1 MSDDS
6 LIFDTP
12 IGALEATAANGKIIN
27 LAPVSGKAPK
37 RQKETAQHSLLLK
50 TAQEVNAFLNGNL
63 KKFTVHVHINGSPT
77 QQKVWKELQRIPYG
91 KAISYSEMA
100 ERIGNPNAMR
110 AVGSACGKNPIPLI
124 IPCHRV
130 LRSDGSLGGFG
141 WGLEVKEFLLAMERG
156 QIKSVA

>member
-12 IGALEATAANGKIIN
+12 IGALEATASNGKITH

-37 RQKETAQHSLLLK
+37 RQKESAHQALLTK
-50 TAQEVNAFLNGNL
+50 TAQEVNAFLSGAL
-63 KKFTVHVHINGSPT
+63 KKFTVPVFINGSPT
-77 QQKVWKELQRIPYG
+77 QQKVWKELQKIPYG
-91 KAISYSEMA
+91 KDISYSEMA
-100 ERIGNPNAMR
+100 ERIGNPNAVR
-110 AVGSACGKNPIPLI
+110 AVGSACGANPIPLI

-156 QIKSVA
+156 QLKKAA